1 MESHEIDRL
10 IDDGLARYRRG
21 DIDGALTAWE
31 EVLAEYPREL
41 RAGRYVDYV
50 RAHYDHLTG
59 GAPAPLAELLIPF
72 GLAGGDPSGDY
83 EVEISHDVPPGERLA
98 EPAVDDGW
106 WLDAEEASALPAP
119 PAVVAPTIELDADE
133 PPARGAIAATFG
145 DDDATTDYA
154 SLTLGR
160 GDGSRP
166 LPLPFGLPLAPRP
179 PTLDPADDSGEATFG
194 GYSGK
199 APGPLDLDLEL
210 GPSLV
215 PVAPRGLTGH
225 DFQEREPST
234 ELTIERGAMPRVTAT
249 QRGLAPPP
257 APARGAAPPGSAPL
271 PGIGD
276 LTLDLEPVGAAT
288 VELDIT
294 ASVPNRAQTVELPRG
309 RGGGVRLDVAS
320 RFDDGSIAV
329 EELKLPPPPSRSQP
343 VDDDDQ
349 PARPRR
355 SSATATGGAAALL
368 AEADRDRRPGES
380 VDDTA
385 RRRISWLI
393 ERAKAAAATG
403 DHEVVTVAIDLALA
417 ESPDSAVA
425 QKLIHKHRDTL
436 LDCYYKFFGSL
447 ERRPIATG
455 DMAAVGKSGLEPRAA
470 FLWSRIDGMLTF
482 DELLDVAGM
491 GRLEA
496 CRHLAL
502 LIRRGLVGSQE

>member
-31 EVLAEYPREL
+31 EVLAEHPRES

-50 RAHYDHLTG
+50 RAHYDQLTG

-83 EVEISHDVPPGERLA
+83 EVEISLAPPLGERLA
-98 EPAVDDGW
+98 EPAIDDGW
-106 WLDAEEASALPAP
+106 WLAAEEASALPAP
-119 PAVVAPTIELDADE
+119 PAVAAPTIELDAEE
-133 PPARGAIAATFG
+133 PPDHGPVAATFG

-160 GDGSRP
+160 SEGSRP
-166 LPLPFGLPLAPRP
+166 LLLPRSLPLTPPRP
-179 PTLDPADDSGEATFG
+179 PTFDPADDSGEATFG
-194 GYSGK
+194 GYAGQV
-199 APGPLDLDLEL
+199 PGPLDLDLDL
-210 GPSLV
+210 GPSLM
-215 PVAPRGLTGH
+215 PVAPRGLIGQDFH
-225 DFQEREPST
+225 DREPST
-234 ELTIERGAMPRVTAT
+234 ELTIERSAVKPR
-249 QRGLAPPP
+249 
-257 APARGAAPPGSAPL
+257 AAPPAAAPVPRDEAKTAPGRAATSPGVAPL

-276 LTLDLEPVGAAT
+276 LTLDFEPAAPTADLGGA
-288 VELDIT
+288 
-294 ASVPNRAQTVELPRG
+294 NRAPTVELPRV
-309 RGGGVRLDVAS
+309 RPGGVPRGDVAA
-320 RFDDGSIAV
+320 RFDDSGIAV

-349 PARPRR
+349 PARPRPR
-355 SSATATGGAAALL
+355 KTTGGSTALL
-368 AEADRDRRPGES
+368 IEADRERRPGES

-385 RRRISWLI
+385 RRRITWLI
-393 ERAKAAAATG
+393 ERARAAAGAG
-403 DHEVVTVAIDLALA
+403 EHEVATLAIDLALA

-436 LDCYYKFFGSL
+436 LDCYYKSFGSL
-447 ERRPIATG
+447 ARRPTVIG
-455 DMAAVGKSGLEPRAA
+455 DMTAVGGLEPRAA
-470 FLWSRIDGMLTF
+470 FLCSRIDGMLTF

-502 LIRRGLVGSQE
+502 LIRRGLVGSQG